1 MRLPRLALT
10 FDEDPEDQRLDAAL
24 LDVLEDA
31 GARGTFFPI
40 ASRAAG
46 YPALIDRILPTA
58 TRSTPL

>member
-10 FDEDPEDQRLDAAL
+10 FDDDPDQRLDAAL

-58 TRSTPL
+58 TRSTPP